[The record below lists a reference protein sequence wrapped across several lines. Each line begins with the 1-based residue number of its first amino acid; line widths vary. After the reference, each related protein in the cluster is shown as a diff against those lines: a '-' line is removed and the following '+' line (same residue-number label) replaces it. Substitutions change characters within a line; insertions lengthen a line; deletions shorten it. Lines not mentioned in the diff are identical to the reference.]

1 MDRDFVK
8 TGRRVMRIRIIV
20 PIIKEV
26 FNDEILKEASQF
38 KEPDTELEVM
48 NIQKGPASIESRYD
62 DILASFSIVE
72 EVKRAKK
79 DGCDGVFIDC
89 FGDPGVDA
97 LRELVRIPV
106 VGGFQPAALTASL
119 VSDRWSVVTVLKN
132 LLPIVGELARKLG
145 IEGNIA
151 SVRDIDTPV
160 LELHDKKVLEEKLLI
175 QIEKAVTNDGAEA
188 VVLGCTGM
196 LGLAQKLAQQ
206 AEQKKMPIPVIDP
219 TAAAIGYLELLIR
232 ARLSQ
237 SLLTYA
243 LPPQKERRL

>member
-1 MDRDFVK
+1 
-8 TGRRVMRIRIIV
+8 MRIRIIV

-26 FNDEILKEASQF
+26 FNDEVLKEASQF
-38 KEPDTELEVM
+38 KAPDTELEVV

-72 EVKRAKK
+72 AVKKAEKA
-79 DGCDGVFIDC
+79 GCDGVFIDC

-97 LRELVRIPV
+97 SRELVRIPV

-132 LLPIVGELARKLG
+132 LRPIVGELARKLG

-160 LELHDKKVLEEKLLI
+160 LELHDKKVLEERLLL
-175 QIEKAVTNDGAEA
+175 QIEKAVSNDGAEA

-237 SLLTYA
+237 SLLTYV